1 MGKRFN
7 TINGK
12 DFMAMA
18 IAGAEHLN
26 RNVDKVNGLN
36 VFPVPDGD
44 TGTNMSLTIN
54 SGIAEL
60 KRRPSSHIGKAAEA
74 LSKGLLMGARGN
86 SGVILSQLFRGF
98 SKYVHEFEEINPV
111 QFAQALQN
119 GVETAYKA
127 VVKPVEGT
135 VLTVSKDAAK
145 AAVAFAKH
153 AGSIK
158 DLMAEVL
165 EKGRESLARTPDLLP
180 ILKQV
185 GVVDAGGQG
194 LICVYEGFQAVL
206 TGQTVDALLDEA
218 EDVGVPESL
227 DVMKEVINNP
237 ATGINPGHEP
247 RRAQAHMSTEDIE
260 YGYCTEFLVKLLPGK
275 TKGMEF
281 NEDQFR
287 SQLGEHGD
295 SLLVVADEDLVKVHI
310 HAEYPGEVMT
320 IAQKYGDLIGIKI
333 ENMREQ
339 HIHILEEEANDL
351 DSYEK
356 HAVFEEKSPTALENK
371 SHLAYAEPNKPFG
384 IIAVAMGAG
393 ITEIFSSVGV
403 DHVISGGQ
411 TMNPSTEDFVK
422 AITEIP
428 AESIYILP
436 NNSNIIMAAKQ
447 ASDLV
452 DDKKVYVIPTKT
464 IPQGMAAI
472 LAFQEKAD
480 PQVNMNAMTQAI
492 SGVRSGSV
500 TYAVRDTS
508 IDGVDIKENDFI
520 GIEDGEIVVSESSA
534 LGASKGLLSRMMD
547 EGTEIVT
554 ILIGEDASEEET
566 DTLVAYI
573 QEMRPGVEVEL
584 YPGGQPIYLYLFSVE

>member
-26 RNVDKVNGLN
+26 RNVERVNGLN

-60 KRRPSSHIGKAAEA
+60 KRRPSSHIGQAAEA

-98 SKYVHEFEEINPV
+98 SKYVHDFEEINPV
-111 QFAQALQN
+111 QFAHALQN

-145 AAVAFAKH
+145 SAIAFSKH
-153 AGSIK
+153 AEGIQ
-158 DLMAEVL
+158 DLMAEVV
-165 EKGRESLARTPDLLP
+165 EKGRESLNRTPDLLP
-180 ILKQV
+180 VLKQV
-185 GVVDAGGQG
+185 GVVDAGGEG
-194 LICVYEGFQAVL
+194 LMCVYEGFLAVL
-206 TGQTVDALLDEA
+206 KGQTVDSLLVDA

-227 DVMKEVINNP
+227 DVMKEVIKNP
-237 ATGINPGHEP
+237 AQTMNPGHEP
-247 RRAQAHMSTEDIE
+247 RRAQAHMATEDIE
-260 YGYCTEFLVKLLPGK
+260 FGYCTEFLVKLVPDK
-275 TKGMEF
+275 TKGMAF

-287 SQLGEHGD
+287 SKLSEHGD
-295 SLLVVADEDLVKVHI
+295 SLLVVADDDLVKVHI

-320 IAQKYGDLIGIKI
+320 IAQKFGDLIGIKI

-339 HIHILEEEANDL
+339 HLHILQEEASEYDA
-351 DSYEK
+351 YEK
-356 HAVFEEKSPTALENK
+356 HAVREEEVTTPAAGLD
-371 SHLAYAEPNKPFG
+371 LATEPNKPFG
-384 IIAVAMGAG
+384 IIAVAMGEG
-393 ITEIFSSVGV
+393 ITEIFTSVGV

-422 AITEIP
+422 AIADIP
-428 AESIYILP
+428 ADSIYILP
-436 NNSNIIMAAKQ
+436 NNSNIVMAAKQ
-447 ASDLV
+447 AADLV

-472 LAFQEKAD
+472 LAFQEKAE
-480 PQVNMNAMTQAI
+480 PQVNVNVMTQAI
-492 SGVRSGSV
+492 SNVRSGSV

-520 GIEDGEIVVSESSA
+520 GIEDGEIVVSEPTA
-534 LGASKGLLSRMMD
+534 LDASKGLLSRMMD